1 MLFKDIFSI
10 LWKNKYI
17 LLGITLGFMFIG
29 MMMSIFV
36 FMPNQKSYAVP
47 IYISFPGI
55 EENIYP
61 DGSTF
66 TFKDLISNEL
76 LDRVREGNEDFSSI
90 DVEKMI
96 SKKDIYILDIN
107 NSVDEES
114 KRGETYKIYVKAVYF
129 NNVNQAKEFFISLLN
144 EFVLLVNNKSI
155 DSENNYLEAYN
166 NSYYDTRLEVLFDK
180 RQDMIDGYQ
189 LLISEYGDINVNN
202 KNLSEYLVPLMPN
215 EHEDS
220 LVLLYLD
227 SIFNEYVPNLD
238 EFKYELELLKNSYL
252 NDIEKNT
259 KLIDEY
265 QICVNESLAIS
276 NDADIAPIL
285 SVIAEKIEDNVRLEK
300 LIENIDNKLNKGFL
314 DESEKEN
321 FLSKLNA
328 ERIAINNYCAEYN
341 EVVES
346 INIRQV
352 DSGFY
357 SYNVVEVE
365 NGISIFE
372 GAILFFVVG
381 LIIGGISIV
390 MVEKFRERKY
400 DVSN

>member
-1 MLFKDIFSI
+1 M
-10 LWKNKYI
+10 
-17 LLGITLGFMFIG
+17 
-29 MMMSIFV
+29 
-36 FMPNQKSYAVP
+36 
-47 IYISFPGI
+47 
-55 EENIYP
+55 
-61 DGSTF
+61 
-66 TFKDLISNEL
+66 
-76 LDRVREGNEDFSSI
+76 
-90 DVEKMI
+90 
-96 SKKDIYILDIN
+96 
-107 NSVDEES
+107 
-114 KRGETYKIYVKAVYF
+114 
-129 NNVNQAKEFFISLLN
+129 
-144 EFVLLVNNKSI
+144 
-155 DSENNYLEAYN
+155 
-166 NSYYDTRLEVLFDK
+166 
-180 RQDMIDGYQ
+180 
-189 LLISEYGDINVNN
+189 
-202 KNLSEYLVPLMPN
+202 
-215 EHEDS
+215 
-220 LVLLYLD
+220 
-227 SIFNEYVPNLD
+227 
-238 EFKYELELLKNSYL
+238 
-252 NDIEKNT
+252 
-259 KLIDEY
+259 IDEY

-314 DESEKEN
+314 DESEKEI